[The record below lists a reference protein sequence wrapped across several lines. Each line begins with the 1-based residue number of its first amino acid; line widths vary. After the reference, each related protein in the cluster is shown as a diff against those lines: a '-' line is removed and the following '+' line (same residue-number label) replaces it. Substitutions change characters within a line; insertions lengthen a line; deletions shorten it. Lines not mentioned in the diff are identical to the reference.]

1 MSTDSHAAQ
10 GRARRWILVLL
21 ALMMLA
27 RLAAMGGL
35 PLMDT
40 TEARYGEVGRKMA
53 ELGDWVTPW
62 HDTGVP
68 FWGKPPLSFWLTA
81 ASMRLLGVN
90 EFAARLP
97 HLLCGLLIAALVWQ
111 FARRRAGEREA
122 LLATSMLLGS
132 TLFFVSAGAVMTDA
146 ALVFCTTLAMF
157 AFWFALHARDGA
169 ERRWM
174 GWLFFIAQGLG
185 LLAKGPVA
193 VVLSGLPLL
202 LWIVIEKR
210 WWQTW
215 RGLPWLRGSLLTL
228 AIAAP
233 WYVLAE
239 RHTPGFLTYFLVGE
253 HWHRFVTPGWRG
265 DLYGHAHEFARGTI
279 WGFAWGALL
288 PWSLL
293 LPLAAW
299 CWRRR
304 EPAGP
309 DPEPALRLYLLLWLL
324 LPLAFFTAAR
334 NIIWTYAL
342 PSLPA
347 AALLM
352 ARWMARRSAWAEHW
366 VAAGLAVSL
375 AGAAVGFG
383 RLGDAQRQHE
393 RSARGLVAAYQVRS
407 QGGQALMYVG
417 RRPFSAAFYSQN
429 QVIQLGGLSEA
440 AGHLGAPG
448 DCQGYLALPQ
458 GESRGELA
466 AAGLQWLFTVGRFGD
481 VNLVCVAATRD
492 NGRAAGHEAAER

>member
-1 MSTDSHAAQ
+1 MPTESLATPGHL
-10 GRARRWILVLL
+10 ARRWILVLL
-21 ALMMLA
+21 ALLLLA
-27 RLAAMGGL
+27 RLAAMAGL

-40 TEARYGEVGRKMA
+40 TEARYGEIGRKMA

-62 HDTGVP
+62 HDAGVP

-122 LLATSMLLGS
+122 LLATSVLLGS

-146 ALVFCTTLAMF
+146 ALVLCTTLAMF
-157 AFWFALHARDGA
+157 AFWFALDGRDAA

-174 GWLFFIAQGLG
+174 GWLFFVAQGLG

-193 VVLSGLPLL
+193 VVLSGLPIL
-202 LWIVIEKR
+202 LWIVVEKR
-210 WWQTW
+210 WQQAW
-215 RGLPWLRGSLLTL
+215 RGLPWLRGSLLAL

-239 RHTPGFLTYFLVGE
+239 LRTPGFLNYFLVGE
-253 HWHRFVTPGWRG
+253 HWHRFVTPGWTG

-288 PWSLL
+288 PWSVL

-299 CWRRR
+299 HWRRT
-304 EPAGP
+304 PAA
-309 DPEPALRLYLLLWLL
+309 PETQPSLRLYLLLSLL
-324 LPLAFFTAAR
+324 TPLVFFTAAR

-352 ARWMARRSAWAEHW
+352 AHWLARRSVRAEAW
-366 VAAGLAVSL
+366 VAAGLLVSL
-375 AGAAVGFG
+375 AGAGIGFG
-383 RLGDAQRQHE
+383 RLAQEKRQEE
-393 RSARGLVAAYQVRS
+393 RSAKGLVNAYAAESSGDQP
-407 QGGQALMYVG
+407 LMYVEH
-417 RRPFSAAFYSQN
+417 RPFSAAFYSRGRAL
-429 QVIQLGGLSEA
+429 QLKQLKDA
-440 AGHLGAPG
+440 VPHLGPTG
-448 DCQGYLALPQ
+448 GYLVVEQ
-458 GESRGELA
+458 GQDPSALA
-466 AAGLQWLFTVGRFGD
+466 AAGLQMQARVGRYGND
-481 VNLVCVAATRD
+481 ELLRVTLPDRQVAATE
-492 NGRAAGHEAAER
+492 RAAPR

>member
-1 MSTDSHAAQ
+1 MSTQSHTAQ
-10 GRARRWILVLL
+10 AQARRWIVLLL
-21 ALMMLA
+21 ALLLLT
-27 RLAAMGGL
+27 RLAAMAGL

-40 TEARYGEVGRKMA
+40 TEARYGEIGRKMA
-53 ELGDWVTPW
+53 ALVDWVTPW
-62 HDTGVP
+62 HDLGVP

-111 FARRRAGEREA
+111 FGRRHAGEREA
-122 LLATSMLLGS
+122 LLATSLLLGS
-132 TLFFVSAGAVMTDA
+132 TLFFISAGAVMTDA
-146 ALVFCTTLAMF
+146 ALVVCTTLAML
-157 AFWFALHARDGA
+157 AFWFALNGQDAT
-169 ERRWM
+169 EQRWM

-193 VVLSGLPLL
+193 MVLSGLPIL
-202 LWIVIEKR
+202 LWIAAEKR
-210 WWQTW
+210 WQQAW
-215 RGLPWLRGSLLTL
+215 RGLPWLRGSLLAL

-233 WYVLAE
+233 WYTLAE
-239 RHTPGFLTYFLVGE
+239 LYTPGFLNYFLVGE

-279 WGFAWGALL
+279 WVFAWGALL

-299 CWRRR
+299 YWRR

-309 DPEPALRLYLLLWLL
+309 DPKPALSLYLLLWLL

-352 ARWMARRSAWAEHW
+352 ARWMARRSARAEHW

-375 AGAAVGFG
+375 AGAVVGFG
-383 RLGDAQRQHE
+383 RLGAEQRQDE
-393 RSARGLVAAYQVRS
+393 RSARSLVGAYQAHA
-407 QGGQALMYVG
+407 QGDQPLMYAE
-417 RRPFSAAFYSQN
+417 RRPFSAAFYSRGRAL
-429 QVIQLGGLSEA
+429 QLEQIGEA
-440 AGHLGAPG
+440 VEHLGALEG
-448 DCQGYLALPQ
+448 CQGYLVLPSGQ
-458 GESRGELA
+458 DNLALA
-466 AAGLQWLFTVGRFGD
+466 AAGLQRLFTVGHFGN
-481 VNLVCVAATRD
+481 VELVCVATDDVDVEARSR
-492 NGRAAGHEAAER
+492 RAAAP

>member
-1 MSTDSHAAQ
+1 MSTESHAAQ
-10 GRARRWILVLL
+10 RRARRWMLALL
-21 ALMMLA
+21 ALLMLA
-27 RLAAMGGL
+27 RLAAMAGL

-40 TEARYGEVGRKMA
+40 TEARYGEVGRKMS

-62 HDTGVP
+62 HDAGVP

-97 HLLCGLLIAALVWQ
+97 HLLCALLIAALVWQ
-111 FARRRAGEREA
+111 FARRRSGAREA
-122 LLATSMLLGS
+122 LLATSVLMGS

-146 ALVFCTTLAMF
+146 ALVLCTTLAMF
-157 AFWFALHARDGA
+157 AFWFALHGRKAS

-174 GWLFFIAQGLG
+174 GWLFFVAQGLG

-193 VVLSGLPLL
+193 LVLSGLPILF
-202 LWIVIEKR
+202 WIGIDKR
-210 WWQTW
+210 WRQAW
-215 RGLPWLRGSLLTL
+215 RGLPWLRGSLLAL

-239 RHTPGFLTYFLVGE
+239 LRTPGLLNYFLVGE
-253 HWHRFVTPGWRG
+253 HWQRFVTPGWRG

-279 WGFAWGALL
+279 WWFAWGALL

-293 LPLAAW
+293 VPLAAW
-299 CWRRR
+299 CWRR
-304 EPAGP
+304 EAAKP
-309 DPEPALRLYLLLWLL
+309 DPEPALRLFLLLWLL

-347 AALLM
+347 AAMLM

-366 VAAGLAVSL
+366 VAAGLIVSL
-375 AGAAVGFG
+375 GGAAVGFG
-383 RLGDAQRQHE
+383 RLGEAQRQDE
-393 RSARGLVAAYQVRS
+393 RSARGLVGAYQTRA
-407 QGGQALMYVG
+407 QDGQPLMYVK
-417 RRPFSAAFYSQN
+417 RRPFSAAFYSRGRAL
-429 QVIQLGGLSEA
+429 QLKGLGEA
-440 AGHLGAPG
+440 AGHLGALG
-448 DCQGYLALPQ
+448 DCQGYLVLSPNESGAALN
-458 GESRGELA
+458 E
-466 AAGLQWLFTVGRFGD
+466 AGLQWLSTVGRFGR
-481 VNLVCVAATRD
+481 NELVCVAAA
-492 NGRAAGHEAAER
+492 RADIAVTGPQAATP